1 VNADAPV
8 CAAIDVGS
16 NSVHLLVAA
25 VGDDRL
31 DVLADESVFLGLG
44 ALVDATGQIGTQACR
59 RLAVAIHRYVVRAT
73 SFGAHFIVCAGT
85 EPMRR
90 ASDGP
95 AVAATIGR
103 LMGLP
108 LHVLE
113 HEEEG
118 YLTLLGVDPG
128 SHRHRQVLVIDV
140 GGGSTE
146 FVVVGPGR
154 SVRAVGVRVGG
165 ARLTSRHVAGD
176 PPSMADVAA
185 LRHAAWDALQ
195 GAPDAQPD
203 AAIVVGGTA
212 SNLVRVLPEAQL
224 DRTLTAARLA
234 TAIEL
239 LVREPADATARRY
252 GLNPIRARVLPAGAT
267 ILEAILARYA
277 IDRLETRE
285 ASIREGA
292 IRAVA
297 RRGEGWRA
305 QLASLAAGWQP

>member
-1 VNADAPV
+1 MKAEAPV

-25 VGDDRL
+25 VDDDRL

-44 ALVDATGQIGTQACR
+44 ALVDGTGQIGSRACR
-59 RLAVAIHRYVVRAT
+59 RLVVAIHRYVDRARA
-73 SFGAHFIVCAGT
+73 FGARFIVCAGT

-90 ASDGP
+90 AVDGP
-95 AVAATIGR
+95 AVAAAIGR
-103 LMGLP
+103 LIGLP

-118 YLTLLGVDPG
+118 YLTLLGLDPG
-128 SHRHRQVLVIDV
+128 SERHRQVLVIDV

-154 SVRAVGVRVGG
+154 RVHAVGVQVGG
-165 ARLTSRHVAGD
+165 ARLTSRHVAAD
-176 PPSMADVAA
+176 PPAMAELAA
-185 LRHAAWDALQ
+185 LRHAAREAIEA
-195 GAPDAQPD
+195 APEAQPD

-212 SNLVRVLPEAQL
+212 SNLLRVLPESQL
-224 DRTLTAARLA
+224 DRTFTPARLA
-234 TAIEL
+234 SAIEL

-252 GLNPIRARVLPAGAT
+252 GMNPIRARVLPAGAT
-267 ILEAILARYA
+267 ILEAILARYR
-277 IDRLETRE
+277 IDRLEARE

-292 IRAVA
+292 ILAVA
-297 RRGEGWRA
+297 HGGEAWRA
-305 QLASLAAGWQP
+305 QLATLAASWRP

>member
-25 VGDDRL
+25 VDDDRL

-44 ALVDATGQIGTQACR
+44 ALVDATGQIGSHACR

-73 SFGAHFIVCAGT
+73 SLGARSIVCAGT

-90 ASDGP
+90 AIDGP
-95 AVAATIGR
+95 AVAAAIGS
-103 LMGLP
+103 LIGVP

-113 HEEEG
+113 HDEEG

-128 SHRHRQVLVIDV
+128 SRRHRQVLVIDV

-154 SVRAVGVRVGG
+154 SVQAVGVQVGG
-165 ARLTSRHVAGD
+165 ARLTSRHVSGD
-176 PPSMADVAA
+176 PPAMAEIAV
-185 LRHAAWDALQ
+185 LRHAAWEAIEA
-195 GAPDAQPD
+195 APDAQPD
-203 AAIVVGGTA
+203 VAIVVGGTA
-212 SNLVRVLPEAQL
+212 SNLVRVLPEAQQ

-267 ILEAILARYA
+267 ILEAILARYG
-277 IDRLETRE
+277 IDRLEARE

-292 IRAVA
+292 ILAVA
-297 RRGEGWRA
+297 RHGEAWRA
-305 QLASLAAGWQP
+305 QLPSLAAGWQP